1 MGKIAL
7 VERKAKAVQAA
18 GEILESLNH
27 HPIKNL
33 VEMLNDRLPVP
44 DDPGLLKSMLL
55 TDYEM
60 AQDKKTGEQ
69 YLRIRRRLA
78 VEIEMELARYQHP
91 RLKASE
97 DGTGKGAGG
106 VTVQIVNY
114 GGGQK
119 EEQSRAT
126 TVEVKKL

>member
-97 DGTGKGAGG
+97 DGTGKGASG

-119 EEQSRAT
+119 EEQARAT